1 MMACKRGY
9 ATIAMATITI
19 PAQMHCLAQGTAF
32 VVACATA
39 AGFPLTRVREIEL
52 AAEEVLV
59 NICSYAYPDD
69 AGTIAIRCTQDDT
82 QQLLI
87 EFSDTGK
94 PFNPLDLPVPDLMAD
109 VEQRPVGGLGILFI
123 RTMID
128 RVTYSR
134 EGERNIV
141 LFVL

>member
-1 MMACKRGY
+1 MAMG
-9 ATIAMATITI
+9 TITI
-19 PAQMHCLAQGTAF
+19 PAQMHCVAQGTAF
-32 VVACATA
+32 VVEYATA
-39 AGFPLTRVREIEL
+39 AGLPLTRVREIEL
-52 AAEEVLV
+52 AAEEMLV

-69 AGTIAIRCTQDDT
+69 TGTIEIRCTQDDT

-123 RTMID
+123 RTMVD
-128 RVTYSR
+128 SVTYSR

-141 LFVL
+141 QFVLRLLR